1 MIPTQPEQL
10 IVRFLSNEAS
20 SEEQIKLFDWINENS
35 NNQILFNQYCEIWSN
50 SYKSPLK
57 IDTNAALDA
66 LNKRL
71 EFSKKEL
78 APKRHQTAIAWWKLA
93 AAFLVLLVAGASLHV
108 NSSKETPILP
118 VAWQE
123 RTNPPGQKST
133 IHLSDGTVIKL
144 NSKSQLRFPENFAE
158 AKREVYLEGEAF
170 FEVAK
175 DASRPFLIHSG
186 KVATEVLGTS
196 FNIRTNGTS
205 TEVSVATGKVKVTMD
220 SAQEI
225 LLPNQKVTFWPEEN
239 KWERKETLL
248 INELAWKNN
257 TILLTNTT
265 LEDAARILENW
276 YGVTIEFENESI
288 KQCRITGTY
297 ENESLKNILEAIKF
311 SSTVDFK
318 LSKKEV
324 LFIGKGCL

>member
-1 MIPTQPEQL
+1 MCMKPIHPEQL

-20 SEEQIKLFDWINENS
+20 SEEQIKLFDWINES
-35 NNQILFNQYCEIWSN
+35 TANQILFHQYCEVWSN

-66 LNKRL
+66 LTKRI
-71 EFSKKEL
+71 ESSERVAESHSTKVV
-78 APKRHQTAIAWWKLA
+78 WWKLA
-93 AAFLVLLVAGASLHV
+93 AIFLLLIVAGASLFFYS
-108 NSSKETPILP
+108 NRENPTSII
-118 VAWQE
+118 AWQE

-133 IHLSDGTVIKL
+133 IHLSDGTLIKL
-144 NSKSQLRFPENFAE
+144 NSNSQLRFPENFTE
-158 AKREVYLEGEAF
+158 TKREVYLEGEAF

-196 FNIRTNGTS
+196 FNIRMRDSS
-205 TEVSVATGKVKVTMD
+205 TEISVATGKVKVTMD
-220 SAQEI
+220 SVQEI
-225 LLPNQKVTFWPEEN
+225 LLPYEKITVWEAEK
-239 KWERKETLL
+239 KWERKQTSLV
-248 INELAWKNN
+248 NELAWKNN
-257 TILLTNTT
+257 TILLTNAT
-265 LEDAARILENW
+265 LEEAARVLENW

-288 KQCRITGTY
+288 KECRITGTY
-297 ENESLKNILEAIKF
+297 ENESLRNILEAIKF